1 MSHVD
6 LLGGAVGLALGVAA
20 GVLLRGS
27 AHRRGDERERPRPPI
42 LAVAV
47 AGAVLGL
54 TWGLAGAVRPPTA
67 ASVPAAVFSVV
78 ALAAAWIDLDVRRVP
93 NWLTGG
99 GTLAVLAAGAAVGP
113 WTSAA
118 RALAG
123 GGILLA
129 AFGLLALVSSTGAGD
144 VKFAAVAG
152 VALGFD
158 GWRTLAVAVAAGLFL
173 AAAVAIVLLA
183 RGRARD
189 SHLAL
194 APPLAA
200 GALIALVAW

>member
-1 MSHVD
+1 MSDVG
-6 LLGGAVGLALGVAA
+6 LFGGTVGLALGITA
-20 GVLLRGS
+20 GVVLRGS
-27 AHRRGDERERPRPPI
+27 AHRRGDERERPRPPL

-54 TWGLAGAVRPPTA
+54 AWGLAGTA
-67 ASVPAAVFSVV
+67 GPLTGVSAPAAVFSVV
-78 ALAAAWIDLDVRRVP
+78 ALAAAWIDLDVRRIP

-99 GTLAVLAAGAAVGP
+99 GTLAVLGTAAAVGP
-113 WTSAA
+113 WSSAA
-118 RALAG
+118 RALAA

-158 GWRTLAVAVAAGLFL
+158 GWRTVAGGVAAGLFL
-173 AAAVAIVLLA
+173 AAAVAVVLLA

-200 GALIALVAW
+200 GALIALIAW